1 MMYKGLY
8 IKEETMQPLEENK
21 PKRSIQYYAERKA
34 FDLITLFEYNLDI
47 FITNKRAKFSPM
59 ALLKERKASGF
70 SVQKV
75 HAFYAKIQDSE
86 DDREK
91 LFLEMVLDDCE
102 RFLNTKQKAKKTRLP
117 REKPVE
123 QIVAKLNYMKEFPE
137 LELVSIEA
145 VQIPRSQTLCTYNTK
160 TRKFTIFQAQDTVP
174 FTLGVSRSSIT
185 QYNPQKSLQKTL
197 RDPKKQLEKLL
208 SASTTTLWSE
218 FNKIKAKTSVPS
230 GRINTETLLLKTFQ
244 V

>member
-1 MMYKGLY
+1 
-8 IKEETMQPLEENK
+8 MQPLEENK

-59 ALLKERKASGF
+59 ALLKERKASSF